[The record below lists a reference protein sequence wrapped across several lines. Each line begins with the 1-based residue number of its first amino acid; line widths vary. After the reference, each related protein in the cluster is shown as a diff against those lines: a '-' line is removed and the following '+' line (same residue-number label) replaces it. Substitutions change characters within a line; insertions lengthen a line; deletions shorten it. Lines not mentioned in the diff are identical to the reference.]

1 MFSKQKML
9 QKVFTYKIFDQMY
22 KGITKKMFVFSSQLV
37 ALIGKVNF

>member
-22 KGITKKMFVFSSQLV
+22 KGITKKNVCF
-37 ALIGKVNF
+37 